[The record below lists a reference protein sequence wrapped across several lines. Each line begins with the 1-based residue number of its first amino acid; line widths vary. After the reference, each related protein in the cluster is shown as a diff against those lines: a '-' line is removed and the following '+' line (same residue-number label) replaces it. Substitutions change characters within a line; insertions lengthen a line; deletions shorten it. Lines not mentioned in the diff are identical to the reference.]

1 MIATNIENF
10 SFVVATKNEAPTA
23 YITKNI
29 NGNCIHEKAS
39 QEWLDEYTKS
49 RMKPLVKK

>member
-1 MIATNIENF
+1 MNIRNLIDEL
-10 SFVVATKNEAPTA
+10 AEKHILTKEELV
-23 YITKNI
+23 YIIKNI

-39 QEWLDEYTKS
+39 QEWMDEYTKS